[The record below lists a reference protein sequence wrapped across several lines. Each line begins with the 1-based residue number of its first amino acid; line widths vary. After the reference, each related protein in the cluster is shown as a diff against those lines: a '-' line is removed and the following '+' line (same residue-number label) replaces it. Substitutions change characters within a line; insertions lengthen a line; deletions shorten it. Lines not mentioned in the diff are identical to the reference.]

1 MVNTAIRGLV
11 SRVKVGGGGIS
22 NLGPASLYGRLVCQQ
37 LLRVFPL
44 MGAVEE
50 EHPARGVE
58 GWSWLFVCFSFKD
71 TWICTE
77 SGDEKNICKSKCE
90 F

>member
-11 SRVKVGGGGIS
+11 SRVKVGGGEIS

-50 EHPARGVE
+50 EHPARGGRGLVMAFCL
-58 GWSWLFVCFSFKD
+58 LFFQRHMD
-71 TWICTE
+71 LY
-77 SGDEKNICKSKCE
+77 
-90 F
+90 